1 MCGYEVSRGAFRPVI
16 LSAAKDLLSSRVSIR
31 AVKKAERRIANRY
44 RVGAGGRFRLEKWDP
59 ADTAGLDLTKDEAR
73 ELLAQGAEK
82 LLELQDKLSAQDRWA
97 LLLVFQGMDAAG
109 KDGTIKHVLSGVNPQ
124 GVQVHSFKEPSAE
137 ELDHDFLWRAAR
149 HLPERGGI
157 GIFNRSHYEEVLV
170 VRVHRKILESQKL
183 PRPLVTKRI
192 WKERYDDIN
201 AFERHLARNG
211 TIVRKFF
218 LNVSKDEQKKRLL
231 ARLDDPDKN
240 WKFSAADAHER
251 GLWKDYARAY
261 EEMIAATSRKW
272 APWYA
277 VPADNKWFTRLVVS
291 DVIIQTLEDLDLAYP
306 KLDKK
311 KRRELARVRKAIA
324 RS

>member
-1 MCGYEVSRGAFRPVI
+1 
-16 LSAAKDLLSSRVSIR
+16 
-31 AVKKAERRIANRY
+31 VKKTERKIVNRY
-44 RVGAGGRFRLEKWDP
+44 RVGRGGRFRLAQWDP
-59 ADTAGLDLTKDEAR
+59 SDTDGLDLTKDEAR
-73 ELLAQGAEK
+73 ALLGKGLEE
-82 LLELQDKLSAQDRWA
+82 LLELQDKLAAQDRWA

-124 GVQVHSFKEPSAE
+124 GVQVHSFKEPSTE
-137 ELDHDFLWRAAR
+137 ELDHDFLWRAAW
-149 HLPERGGI
+149 HLPERGNI

-170 VRVHRKILESQKL
+170 VRVHREILDSQKL
-183 PRPLVTKRI
+183 PSELVTKSI

-211 TIVRKFF
+211 TVIRKFF
-218 LNVSKDEQKKRLL
+218 LHVSREEQKKRLL

-240 WKFSAADAHER
+240 WKFSAADAQER
-251 GLWKDYARAY
+251 RLWKDYARAY
-261 EEMIAATSRKW
+261 EEMIAATSTES
-272 APWYA
+272 APWYV
-277 VPADNKWFTRLVVS
+277 VPADNKWFTRIVVA

-306 KLDKK
+306 RLDKE

>member
-1 MCGYEVSRGAFRPVI
+1 
-16 LSAAKDLLSSRVSIR
+16 
-31 AVKKAERRIANRY
+31 VKKAEHKIINRY
-44 RVGAGGRFRLEKWDP
+44 RVGRGGRFRLERRDP
-59 ADTAGLDLTKDEAR
+59 TDTDGLDLTKDEAR
-73 ELLAQGAEK
+73 ALLAKGLEE
-82 LLELQDKLSAQDRWA
+82 LLELQDKLAAQDRWA

-124 GVQVHSFKEPSAE
+124 GVQVHSFKKPSTE
-137 ELDHDFLWRAAR
+137 ELDHDFLWRAVWR
-149 HLPERGGI
+149 LPERGDI

-170 VRVHRKILESQKL
+170 VRVHREILDSQRL
-183 PRPLVTKRI
+183 PRELVTKSI
-192 WKERYDDIN
+192 WEERYDDIN

-211 TIVRKFF
+211 TVIRKFF
-218 LNVSKDEQKKRLL
+218 LNVSREEQKKRLL

-240 WKFSAADAHER
+240 WKFSTADAQER

-261 EEMIAATSRKW
+261 EEMIAATSTEW
-272 APWYA
+272 APWYV
-277 VPADNKWFTRLVVS
+277 VPADSKWFTRIVVA

-306 KLDKK
+306 RLDKE

>member
-1 MCGYEVSRGAFRPVI
+1 
-16 LSAAKDLLSSRVSIR
+16 
-31 AVKKAERRIANRY
+31 VKKAERRIVNRY
-44 RVGAGGRFRLEKWDP
+44 RVGAGGRFRLEDWDP
-59 ADTAGLDLTKDEAR
+59 ADTGGLQLTKDEAR
-73 ELLAQGAEK
+73 ALLAKGVEG
-82 LLELQDKLSAQDRWA
+82 LLGLQDRLFAQDRWA

-124 GVQVHSFKEPSAE
+124 GVQVHSFKEPSVE
-137 ELDHDFLWRAAR
+137 ELDHDFLWRASRRLPAR
-149 HLPERGGI
+149 GEI

-170 VRVHRKILESQKL
+170 VRVHPEILNSQKL
-183 PRPLVTKRI
+183 ARELVTKRI
-192 WKERYDDIN
+192 WEERYDDIN

-211 TIVRKFF
+211 TVIRKFF
-218 LNVSKDEQKKRLL
+218 LNVSREEQKKRLL

-261 EEMIAATSRKW
+261 EEMIAATSTKW